1 MAVNITGVANSGV
14 APRSLQ
20 ATSTGRLWVA
30 AGDATA
36 NTIEFWY
43 SDDAGVTWTENTAAQ
58 ITWDGA
64 NYFAFYIDADDHA
77 HIAYDETATV
87 ALKYRR
93 NKSISTPPRGR
104 LRRQWTAPRR
114 PPTSGLIWS
123 RTVRAPAGK
132 RTSCTSATPP
142 APT

>member
-1 MAVNITGVANSGV
+1 MAVTITGVANSV
-14 APRSLQ
+14 VSPRSLQ

-77 HIAYDETATV
+77 HRI
-87 ALKYRR
+87 RR
-93 NKSISTPPRGR
+93 DSHRRAEVPAQQVDLHDLRVVGCVDSGQHHGDR
-104 LRRQWTAPRR
+104 LPV
-114 PPTSGLIWS
+114 G
-123 RTVRAPAGK
+123 
-132 RTSCTSATPP
+132 
-142 APT
+142 

>member
-30 AGDATA
+30 ASDATA

-58 ITWDGA
+58 ITWDGE
-64 NYFAFYIDADDHA
+64 NYVAFYIDADDHA

-93 NKSISTPPRGR
+93 NKSIST
-104 LRRQWTAPRR
+104 
-114 PPTSGLIWS
+114 
-123 RTVRAPAGK
+123 
-132 RTSCTSATPP
+132 TSAWSAASTVDSTT
-142 APT
+142 ATAYQWADLVAHREGTGWKADRKSVV